1 MTLSHADHH
10 MQVFQHYE
18 FAIAARTES
27 EHLCPANNKANLNQQ
42 LSQHHFQEIPRSSVI
57 QVEQIGEGEFGV
69 VCQGEWQNNTGVVQK
84 VAIKVLYNEDNKAKL
99 IQEAAAMGEFNHP
112 HVVRLFGVVT
122 LGKPVSDKLFWRTD
136 LRIYF
141 ITFLECHITLR
152 HM

>member
-1 MTLSHADHH
+1 MTLSHYHFITLSHADHH

-18 FAIAARTES
+18 FAIAARTEL

-69 VCQGEWQNNTGVVQK
+69 VCQGEWQNNTGVVQT
-84 VAIKVLYNEDNKAKL
+84 VTIKVLYKEDNKAKL

-122 LGKPVSDKLFWRTD
+122 LGKPVSDKLFWTTD
-136 LRIYF
+136 LYISSLF
-141 ITFLECHITLR
+141 
-152 HM
+152 